1 MKVVWKRPDGFHGAS
16 PTDFKVVELDGHSKI
31 WLHKFNHDWFP
42 FRIAGDWG
50 EEEATQKLNRLV
62 NLLDSE
68 LPEWVK
74 FLSENFANSSAD
86 QPKTYLN
93 DTLNWLGV
101 LKTNLKGDTWE
112 IDIMTKA
119 LSLVEEKI
127 KQASEEVQGGV

>member
-31 WLHKFNHDWFP
+31 WLHKSNHDWFP

-62 NLLDSE
+62 NLLDAEKSQ
-68 LPEWVK
+68 WVNY
-74 FLSENFANSSAD
+74 LAETYANSSAE
-86 QPKTYLN
+86 QPKTFIN
-93 DTLNWLGV
+93 DTLNWLSV

-127 KQASEEVQGGV
+127 IQASLDVQKMS